1 MSKADHYREILPTLD
16 DWEPYLLTHSGLPG
30 PRGNLEL
37 LQVVADLGDQAM
49 FERFL
54 SKHGPDTAPT
64 NTPEEFLAACGI
76 VGLGRLLAEGRLEL
90 LDVIRQHA
98 NDPRWRM
105 HEGARMALQR
115 WGERDMNALINAL
128 EAWIDGSPL
137 EQRAVATA
145 LCDPKLLADQAITQ
159 RVLSILD
166 RLTESVC
173 QEADRR
179 NDPFKALRKG
189 LGHCW
194 SIAVVA
200 LPEAGKPLMEKW
212 LASDDKDVKWIMKQN
227 LQKARLI
234 RMDAEWVEHCR
245 AQIAS

>member
-1 MSKADHYREILPTLD
+1 MSKADQYREILPTLD
-16 DWEPYLLTHSGLPG
+16 EWEPYLLAHSGLPG

-37 LQVVADLGDQAM
+37 LQVVADLGEQAM

-54 SKHGPDTAPT
+54 SEYGPETAPT

-76 VGLGRLLAEGRLEL
+76 VGLGRLLAEGQLEL
-90 LDVIRQHA
+90 LDVIRHHA
-98 NDPRWRM
+98 NDSRWRM

-115 WGERDMNALINAL
+115 WGERDMDALINAL
-128 EAWIDGSPL
+128 EGWIDGSPL
-137 EQRAVATA
+137 ERRAVATG
-145 LCDPKLLADQAITQ
+145 LCDPGLLTEEAIAR

-179 NDPFKALRKG
+179 SNPFKALRKG

-212 LASDDKDVKWIMKQN
+212 LASDDRDVNWIMKQN
-227 LQKARLI
+227 LRKARLT
-234 RMDAEWVEHCR
+234 RMDAAWVERCK
-245 AQIAS
+245 AQMA